1 MRTLAAILL
10 VIGVMVTGQANAMPW
25 DKPRTAIVLAFDPEW
40 DALLPHIEDAKTETH
55 DGVTY
60 VTGHI
65 GDEPVVMALSGVSMV
80 NAAMNTQRLLSHY
93 KVSRIVMS
101 GIAGGVDPGLNIG
114 DIVVADAWS
123 QPMETLTARETPEG
137 YIPPAWLWGMSHK
150 PNFGMFLPRQVRIG
164 TIDYDSFPADPALV
178 AIAHK
183 LEPLALKQCVSD
195 TLCLEHAPKV
205 VVGGEGVSA
214 ASFVDNADYRQ
225 YLHTAFKA
233 RVTDMESAAVA
244 QVAFANSVPFIAFR
258 SLSDLAGGDADVNQ
272 MMAFMTLASE
282 NSASVVVAFVKALP
296 GKD

>member
-10 VIGVMVTGQANAMPW
+10 VIGVMVTGQAKAMPW

-40 DALLPHIEDAKTETH
+40 DALLPHIEAAKTETH

-60 VTGHI
+60 VTGRI

-80 NAAMNTQRLLSHY
+80 NAAMNTQRLLGHY

-101 GIAGGVDPGLNIG
+101 GIAGGVDPSLNIG

-123 QPMETLTARETPEG
+123 QPMETLTARETREG
-137 YIPPAWLWGMSHK
+137 YIPPAWLWGMSAK

-164 TIDYDSFPADPALV
+164 TIDYDNFPADPALL
-178 AIAHK
+178 ALAHK
-183 LEPLALKQCVSD
+183 LEPMPLKQCVSD
-195 TLCLEHAPKV
+195 TLCLDHAPKV

-214 ASFVDNADYRQ
+214 ASFIDNIEYRN
-225 YLHTAFKA
+225 YLHTAFSA

-244 QVAFANSVPFIAFR
+244 QVAFANKVPFIAFR
-258 SLSDLAGGDADVNQ
+258 SLSDLAGGDADVNH

-282 NSASVVVAFVKALP
+282 NSAAVVVAFIKALP
-296 GKD
+296 KP